1 VCRRTPGVQEE
12 GTRCAGRG
20 HQVCRGRAPGVQE
33 EGTRCAGGGHQVCR
47 GRALGVQG
55 EGTRCAG
62 GRYQVCRKTP
72 GVQDED
78 TLQSSAGQVLSTR
91 QSTELYTGLTGNSS
105 FPGADNRATEFAEL
119 STVL

>member
-1 VCRRTPGVQEE
+1 MQEE
-12 GTRCAGRG
+12 GTRYAGEG
-20 HQVCRGRAPGVQE
+20 HKVCRRRAPGVQEDTRCSGGRYQVCRGRAP
-33 EGTRCAGGGHQVCR
+33 
-47 GRALGVQG
+47 GVQG